1 MKESELMRRT
11 IGVDEKL
18 PIIQTLPLSFQH
30 LTAMFGATILVP
42 ILFGV
47 DPSIALLMNGI
58 GTMVYSYITKGKI
71 PMYLGSSFAFISPV
85 LIVIEQYGDYSYA
98 QSGFLFLGVL
108 YLVLSCVIKAVGT
121 RWLDIALPPPVIGA
135 VIATIGIELGPTA
148 AEQAGL
154 LGGASSDV
162 VIVAMFTLGVAVIGS
177 LLFRGFIQVIPI
189 LIAVVAGY
197 IFSCFMGMVDFS
209 VIANAPWFKIPTF
222 TAPKFDINAML
233 IIAPACLVVVAEHIG
248 DLMVTGNVIGKNVI
262 KDPGLHRSFLAEG
275 ISNIMSACV
284 GSPPNTSYGENI
296 GVMAITKV
304 FSVWVIRGAAIM
316 AIIFSVIGK
325 ISVVISTIP
334 AAVMGGM
341 TLFLYGVIII
351 SGIRMLV
358 EQQVDYAK
366 NYNLVLGAIT
376 FLVGTCGA
384 TITIGSVSVSG
395 MVLAAVVGMILSL
408 IIYAFS
414 KLGIL
419 NEEYKIKYRDE
430 IDQSHKQEDV

>member
-1 MKESELMRRT
+1 MRRT

-18 PIIQTLPLSFQH
+18 PILQTLPLSFQH

-47 DPSIALLMNGI
+47 DPSISLLMNGI
-58 GTMVYSYITKGKI
+58 GTMLYSYITKGKI

-85 LIVIEQYGDYSYA
+85 LLVIKEYGDYSYA
-98 QSGFLFLGVL
+98 QSGFILLGVV
-108 YLVLSCVIKAVGT
+108 YLVLSLIIKSVGT

-135 VIATIGIELGPTA
+135 VIATIGIELGPVA

-154 LGGASSDV
+154 LGGASADV
-162 VIVAMFTLGVAVIGS
+162 IIVAMFTLAVAVIGS

-209 VIANAPWFKIPTF
+209 VIANAPWFKLPTF

-233 IIAPACLVVVAEHIG
+233 IIAPACLVVIAEHIG

-275 ISNIMSACV
+275 ISNLMSGFV

-304 FSVWVIRGAAIM
+304 FSVWVIRGAAIL

-325 ISVVISTIP
+325 ISIVIRTIP
-334 AAVMGGM
+334 PAVMGGM

-376 FLVGTCGA
+376 FLVGTCGV
-384 TITIGSVSVSG
+384 TITIGAVSVSG
-395 MVLAAVVGMILSL
+395 MVLAALVGMILSL
-408 IIYAFS
+408 IIYGFS
-414 KLGIL
+414 KIGIL

>member
-1 MKESELMRRT
+1 MRRT

-18 PIIQTLPLSFQH
+18 PLLQTLPLSFQH

-47 DPSIALLMNGI
+47 DPAIALLMNGI
-58 GTMVYSYITKGKI
+58 GTMLYSYITKGKI

-85 LIVIEQYGDYSYA
+85 LLVIEQYGDYSYA
-98 QSGFLFLGVL
+98 QSGFLFLGAL
-108 YLVLSCVIKAVGT
+108 YLVLSLIIRSVGT
-121 RWLDIALPPPVIGA
+121 RWLDIALPPPVVGA
-135 VIATIGIELGPTA
+135 VIATIGIELGPVA

-154 LGGASSDV
+154 LGGKSADV
-162 VIVAMFTLGVAVIGS
+162 IIVAMFTLGVAVIGS

-189 LIAVVAGY
+189 LVAVVAGY

-209 VIANAPWFKIPTF
+209 VIAAAPWFKLPTF

-233 IIAPACLVVVAEHIG
+233 IIAPACLVVIAEHIG

-275 ISNIMSACV
+275 LSNLMSGLV

-304 FSVWVIRGAAIM
+304 FSVWVIRGAAIL
-316 AIIFSVIGK
+316 AIIFSLIGK
-325 ISVVISTIP
+325 ISVVIQTIP
-334 AAVMGGM
+334 SAVMGGM
-341 TLFLYGVIII
+341 TLYLYGVIII

-366 NYNLVLGAIT
+366 NYNLALGAIT

-384 TITIGSVSVSG
+384 TITIGAVSVSG

-414 KLGIL
+414 KLGLL

-430 IDQSHKQEDV
+430 IDQSHKEDA

>member
-1 MKESELMRRT
+1 MRRI

-18 PIIQTLPLSFQH
+18 PLLQTLPLSFQH

-47 DPSIALLMNGI
+47 DPAIALLMNGI
-58 GTMVYSYITKGKI
+58 GTILYSFITKGKI

-85 LIVIEQYGDYSYA
+85 LLVIQQYGDYSYA
-98 QSGFLFLGVL
+98 QSGFLFLGVM
-108 YLVLSCVIKAVGT
+108 YLVLSLIIKSVGT
-121 RWLDIALPPPVIGA
+121 RWLDIALPAPVVGA
-135 VIATIGIELGPTA
+135 VIATIGIELGPLA

-154 LGGASSDV
+154 LGGASADV
-162 VIVAMFTLGVAVIGS
+162 IIVAMFTLAVAVIGS
-177 LLFRGFIQVIPI
+177 LVFRGFIQVIPI

-197 IFSCFMGMVDFS
+197 IFACFMGMVDFS
-209 VIANAPWFKIPTF
+209 VIAAAPWFKLPTF
-222 TAPKFDINAML
+222 TAPKFDINAMM

-275 ISNIMSACV
+275 ISNLMSGCV

-304 FSVWVIRGAAIM
+304 FSVWVIRGAAIL
-316 AIIFSVIGK
+316 AIIFSLIGK
-325 ISVVISTIP
+325 ISIVIQTIP
-334 AAVMGGM
+334 SAVMGGM
-341 TLFLYGVIII
+341 TLYLYGVIII

-366 NYNLVLGAIT
+366 NYNLALGAIT
-376 FLVGTCGA
+376 FLVGTCGV
-384 TITIGSVSVSG
+384 TVTIGAVSVSG

-430 IDQSHKQEDV
+430 IDQSHKEEA

>member
-1 MKESELMRRT
+1 MRRT

-18 PIIQTLPLSFQH
+18 PLLETLPLSFQH

-47 DPSIALLMNGI
+47 DPAIALFMNGI
-58 GTMVYSYITKGKI
+58 GTILYSYITKGKI

-85 LIVIEQYGDYSYA
+85 LLVIAEYGDYSYA
-98 QSGFLFLGVL
+98 QTGFLFLGVL
-108 YLVLSCVIKAVGT
+108 FVVLSFIIRAVGT

-135 VIATIGIELGPTA
+135 VIATIGIELGPVA

-154 LGGASSDV
+154 VGSAAGNSEVLLVS
-162 VIVAMFTLGVAVIGS
+162 MFTLGVAVIGS
-177 LLFRGFIQVIPI
+177 LVFKGFIQVIPI

-197 IFSCFMGMVDFS
+197 IFACFRGMVDFS
-209 VIANAPWFKIPTF
+209 VIANAPWFKLPTF
-222 TAPKFDINAML
+222 TAPTLDFNAMM

-275 ISNIMSACV
+275 ISNFISGCV

-296 GVMAITKV
+296 GVMAITRV
-304 FSVWVIRGAAIM
+304 FSVWVIRGAAIL
-316 AIIFSVIGK
+316 AIIFSCVGKVSAVIT
-325 ISVVISTIP
+325 TIP
-334 AAVMGGM
+334 TAVMGGM

-358 EQQVDYAK
+358 EQQVDYTK

-376 FLVGTCGA
+376 FVVGTCGA
-384 TITIGSVSVSG
+384 SIQFGSASVSG
-395 MVLAAVVGMILSL
+395 MVLGAVVGMTLSL
-408 IIYAFS
+408 IIYGLS

-430 IDQSHKQEDV
+430 IDQSYKEE

>member
-1 MKESELMRRT
+1 MRRI

-18 PIIQTLPLSFQH
+18 PLLQTLPLSFQH

-47 DPSIALLMNGI
+47 DPAIALLMNGI
-58 GTMVYSYITKGKI
+58 GTILYSYITKGKI

-85 LIVIEQYGDYSYA
+85 LLVIQQYGDYSYA
-98 QSGFLFLGVL
+98 QSGFLFLGVM
-108 YLVLSCVIKAVGT
+108 YLVLSLIIKSVGT
-121 RWLDIALPPPVIGA
+121 RWLDIALPAPVVGA
-135 VIATIGIELGPTA
+135 VIATIGIELGPVA

-154 LGGASSDV
+154 LGGASADV
-162 VIVAMFTLGVAVIGS
+162 IIVAMFTLAVAVIGS

-197 IFSCFMGMVDFS
+197 IFACFMGMVDFS
-209 VIANAPWFKIPTF
+209 VIAAAPWFKLPTF
-222 TAPKFDINAML
+222 TAPKFDINAMM

-275 ISNIMSACV
+275 ISNLMSGCV

-304 FSVWVIRGAAIM
+304 FSVWVIRGAAIL
-316 AIIFSVIGK
+316 AIIFSLIGK
-325 ISVVISTIP
+325 ISIVIQTIP
-334 AAVMGGM
+334 SAVMGGM
-341 TLFLYGVIII
+341 TLYLYGVIII

-366 NYNLVLGAIT
+366 NYNLALGAIT

-384 TITIGSVSVSG
+384 TVTIGAVSVSG

-419 NEEYKIKYRDE
+419 NEEYKIKFRDE
-430 IDQSHKQEDV
+430 IDQSHKEEA

>member
-1 MKESELMRRT
+1 MRRT

-18 PIIQTLPLSFQH
+18 PILQTLPLSFQH

-58 GTMVYSYITKGKI
+58 GTMLYSYITKGKI

-85 LIVIEQYGDYSYA
+85 LLVIKEYGDYSYA
-98 QSGFLFLGVL
+98 QSGFIFLGVL
-108 YLVLSCVIKAVGT
+108 YLILSFIIKSVGT

-135 VIATIGIELGPTA
+135 VIATIGIELGPVA

-154 LGGASSDV
+154 LGGASADV
-162 VIVAMFTLGVAVIGS
+162 IIVAMFTLGVAVIGS

-209 VIANAPWFKIPTF
+209 VIAAAPWFKLPTF

-233 IIAPACLVVVAEHIG
+233 IIAPACLVVIAEHIG

-275 ISNIMSACV
+275 LSNIMSGCV

-304 FSVWVIRGAAIM
+304 FSVWVIRGAAIL
-316 AIIFSVIGK
+316 AIIFSLIGK
-325 ISVVISTIP
+325 ISIVIQTIP
-334 AAVMGGM
+334 SAVMGGM
-341 TLFLYGVIII
+341 TLYLYGVIII

-358 EQQVDYAK
+358 EQQVDYSK
-366 NYNLVLGAIT
+366 NYNLALGAIT

-384 TITIGSVSVSG
+384 TITIGAVSVSG

-430 IDQSHKQEDV
+430 IDQSHNKEEK

>member
-1 MKESELMRRT
+1 MRRT

-18 PIIQTLPLSFQH
+18 PLLQTLPLSFQH

-47 DPSIALLMNGI
+47 DPAIALLMNGI
-58 GTMVYSYITKGKI
+58 GTMLYSYITKGKI

-85 LIVIEQYGDYSYA
+85 LLVIEQYGDYSYA
-98 QSGFLFLGVL
+98 QSGFLFLGIL
-108 YLVLSCVIKAVGT
+108 YLVLSLIIRSVGT
-121 RWLDIALPPPVIGA
+121 RWLDIALPPPVVGA
-135 VIATIGIELGPTA
+135 VIATIGIELGPVA

-154 LGGASSDV
+154 LGGKSADV
-162 VIVAMFTLGVAVIGS
+162 IIVAMFTLGVAVIGS

-209 VIANAPWFKIPTF
+209 VIAATPWFKLPTF

-233 IIAPACLVVVAEHIG
+233 IIAPACLVVIAEHIG

-275 ISNIMSACV
+275 LSNLMSGLV

-304 FSVWVIRGAAIM
+304 FSVWVIRGAAIL
-316 AIIFSVIGK
+316 AIIFSLIGK
-325 ISVVISTIP
+325 ISVVIQTIP
-334 AAVMGGM
+334 SAVMGGM
-341 TLFLYGVIII
+341 TLYLYGVIII

-366 NYNLVLGAIT
+366 NYNLALGAIT

-384 TITIGSVSVSG
+384 TVTIGAVSVSG

-414 KLGIL
+414 KLGLL

-430 IDQSHKQEDV
+430 IDQSHKNEDTKNINN

>member
-1 MKESELMRRT
+1 MRRT

-18 PIIQTLPLSFQH
+18 PLLQTLPLSFQH

-58 GTMVYSYITKGKI
+58 GTMLYSYITKGKI

-85 LIVIEQYGDYSYA
+85 LLVIKEYGDYSYA

-108 YLVLSCVIKAVGT
+108 YLVLSLIIRSVGT
-121 RWLDIALPPPVIGA
+121 RWLDIALPPPVVGA
-135 VIATIGIELGPTA
+135 VIATIGIELGPVA

-154 LGGASSDV
+154 LGGKSADV
-162 VIVAMFTLGVAVIGS
+162 IIVAMFTLGVAVIGS

-189 LIAVVAGY
+189 LIAVIAGY

-233 IIAPACLVVVAEHIG
+233 IIAPACLVVIAEHIG

-275 ISNIMSACV
+275 LSNLMSGCV

-304 FSVWVIRGAAIM
+304 FSVWVIRGAAIL
-316 AIIFSVIGK
+316 AILFSLIGK
-325 ISVVISTIP
+325 ISVIIQTIP
-334 AAVMGGM
+334 SAVMGGM

-384 TITIGSVSVSG
+384 TITIGAVSVSG

-408 IIYAFS
+408 IIYGFS
-414 KLGIL
+414 KIGIL

-430 IDQSHKQEDV
+430 IDQSHNKEEE

>member
-1 MKESELMRRT
+1 MRRT

-18 PIIQTLPLSFQH
+18 PILQTLPLSFQH

-58 GTMVYSYITKGKI
+58 GTMLYSYITKGKI

-154 LGGASSDV
+154 LGGASADV
-162 VIVAMFTLGVAVIGS
+162 IIVAMFTLGVAVIGS

-275 ISNIMSACV
+275 ISNLMSGCV

-325 ISVVISTIP
+325 ISVVIRTIP
-334 AAVMGGM
+334 TAVMGGM

>member
-1 MKESELMRRT
+1 MRRS

-18 PIIQTLPLSFQH
+18 PLLQTLPLSFQH

-47 DPSIALLMNGI
+47 DPAIALLMNGI
-58 GTMVYSYITKGKI
+58 GTILYSYITKGKI

-85 LIVIEQYGDYSYA
+85 LLVIEQYGDYSYA
-98 QSGFLFLGVL
+98 QSGFLFLGVM
-108 YLVLSCVIKAVGT
+108 YLVLSLIIKSVGT
-121 RWLDIALPPPVIGA
+121 RWLDIALPAPVVGA
-135 VIATIGIELGPTA
+135 VIATIGIELGPVA

-154 LGGASSDV
+154 LGGATADV
-162 VIVAMFTLGVAVIGS
+162 VIVAMFTLAVAVIGS

-209 VIANAPWFKIPTF
+209 VIAAAPWFKIPTF
-222 TAPKFDINAML
+222 TAPKFDVNAML

-275 ISNIMSACV
+275 ISNLMSGCV

-304 FSVWVIRGAAIM
+304 FSVWVIRGAAIL
-316 AIIFSVIGK
+316 AIIFSLIGK
-325 ISVVISTIP
+325 ISIVIQTIP
-334 AAVMGGM
+334 SAVMGGM
-341 TLFLYGVIII
+341 TLYLYGVIII

-366 NYNLVLGAIT
+366 NYNLALGAIT

-384 TITIGSVSVSG
+384 TVTIGAVSVSG

-419 NEEYKIKYRDE
+419 NEEYKIKFRDE
-430 IDQSHKQEDV
+430 IDQSHKEEA

>member
-1 MKESELMRRT
+1 MRRS

-18 PIIQTLPLSFQH
+18 PLLQTLPLSFQH

-47 DPSIALLMNGI
+47 DPAIALLMNGI
-58 GTMVYSYITKGKI
+58 GTILYSYITKGKI

-85 LIVIEQYGDYSYA
+85 LLVIQQYGDYSYA
-98 QSGFLFLGVL
+98 QSGFLFLGVM
-108 YLVLSCVIKAVGT
+108 YLVLSLIIKSVGT
-121 RWLDIALPPPVIGA
+121 RWLDIALPAPVVGA
-135 VIATIGIELGPTA
+135 VIATIGIELGPVA

-154 LGGASSDV
+154 LGGATADV
-162 VIVAMFTLGVAVIGS
+162 VIVAMFTLAVAVIGS

-209 VIANAPWFKIPTF
+209 VIAAAPWFKLPTF
-222 TAPKFDINAML
+222 TAPKFDVNAML

-275 ISNIMSACV
+275 ISNLMSGCV

-304 FSVWVIRGAAIM
+304 FSVWVIRGAAIL
-316 AIIFSVIGK
+316 AIIFSLIGK
-325 ISVVISTIP
+325 ISIVIQTIP
-334 AAVMGGM
+334 SAVMGGM
-341 TLFLYGVIII
+341 TLYLYGVIII

-366 NYNLVLGAIT
+366 NYNLALGAIT

-384 TITIGSVSVSG
+384 TVTIGAVSVSG

-419 NEEYKIKYRDE
+419 NEEYKIKFRDE
-430 IDQSHKQEDV
+430 IDQSHKEEA

>member
-1 MKESELMRRT
+1 MRRI

-18 PIIQTLPLSFQH
+18 PLLQTLPLSFQH

-47 DPSIALLMNGI
+47 DPAIALLMNGI
-58 GTMVYSYITKGKI
+58 GTILYSYITKGKI

-85 LIVIEQYGDYSYA
+85 LLVIQQYGDYSYA

-108 YLVLSCVIKAVGT
+108 YLVLSFIIKSVGT
-121 RWLDIALPPPVIGA
+121 RWLDIALPPPVVGA
-135 VIATIGIELGPTA
+135 VIATIGIELGPVA

-154 LGGASSDV
+154 LGGKSADV
-162 VIVAMFTLGVAVIGS
+162 IIVAMFTLGVAVIGS

-209 VIANAPWFKIPTF
+209 VIAAAPWFKLPTF

-233 IIAPACLVVVAEHIG
+233 VIAPACLVVIAEHIG

-275 ISNIMSACV
+275 LSNLMSGCV

-304 FSVWVIRGAAIM
+304 FSVWVIRGAAIL
-316 AIIFSVIGK
+316 AIIFSLIGK
-325 ISVVISTIP
+325 ISVVIQTIP
-334 AAVMGGM
+334 SGVMGGM
-341 TLFLYGVIII
+341 TLYLYGVIII

-366 NYNLVLGAIT
+366 NYNLALGAIT

-384 TITIGSVSVSG
+384 SITIGSVSVSG
-395 MVLAAVVGMILSL
+395 MVLAAVVGMLLSL
-408 IIYAFS
+408 IIYGFS

-419 NEEYKIKYRDE
+419 NEEYKIKFRDE
-430 IDQSHKQEDV
+430 IDQSHKEEA

>member
-1 MKESELMRRT
+1 MRRT

-18 PIIQTLPLSFQH
+18 PLLQTLPLSFQH

-47 DPSIALLMNGI
+47 DPAIALLMNGI
-58 GTMVYSYITKGKI
+58 GTMLYSYITKGKI

-85 LIVIEQYGDYSYA
+85 LLVIEQYGDYSYA

-108 YLVLSCVIKAVGT
+108 YLVLSLIIRSVGT
-121 RWLDIALPPPVIGA
+121 RWLDIALPPPVVGA
-135 VIATIGIELGPTA
+135 VIATIGIELGPVA

-154 LGGASSDV
+154 LGGKSADV
-162 VIVAMFTLGVAVIGS
+162 IIVAMFTLAVAVIGS

-209 VIANAPWFKIPTF
+209 VIASAPWFKLPTF

-233 IIAPACLVVVAEHIG
+233 IIAPACLVVIAEHIG

-275 ISNIMSACV
+275 LSNLMSGLV

-304 FSVWVIRGAAIM
+304 FSVWVIRGAAIL
-316 AIIFSVIGK
+316 AIIFSLIGK
-325 ISVVISTIP
+325 ISIVIQTIP
-334 AAVMGGM
+334 SAVMGGM
-341 TLFLYGVIII
+341 TLYLYGVIII

-366 NYNLVLGAIT
+366 NYNLALGAIT

-384 TITIGSVSVSG
+384 TVTIGAVSVSG

-414 KLGIL
+414 KLGLL

-430 IDQSHKQEDV
+430 IDQSHKNEDTKNINN

>member
-1 MKESELMRRT
+1 MRRT

-18 PIIQTLPLSFQH
+18 PLLQTLPLSFQH

-58 GTMVYSYITKGKI
+58 GTMLYSYITKGKI

-85 LIVIEQYGDYSYA
+85 LLVIKEYGDYSYA

-108 YLVLSCVIKAVGT
+108 YLVLSLIIRSVGT
-121 RWLDIALPPPVIGA
+121 RWLDIALPPPVVGA
-135 VIATIGIELGPTA
+135 VIATIGIELGPVA

-154 LGGASSDV
+154 LGGKSADV
-162 VIVAMFTLGVAVIGS
+162 IIVAMFTLGVAVIGS

-209 VIANAPWFKIPTF
+209 VIAAAPWFKIPTF

-233 IIAPACLVVVAEHIG
+233 IIAPACLVVIAEHIG

-275 ISNIMSACV
+275 LSNLMSGCV

-304 FSVWVIRGAAIM
+304 FSVWVIRGAAIL
-316 AIIFSVIGK
+316 AIIFSLIGK
-325 ISVVISTIP
+325 ISIVIQTIP
-334 AAVMGGM
+334 SAVMGGM
-341 TLFLYGVIII
+341 TLYLYGVIII

-358 EQQVDYAK
+358 EQQVDYSK
-366 NYNLVLGAIT
+366 NYNLALGAIT

-384 TITIGSVSVSG
+384 TVTIGAVSVSG
-395 MVLAAVVGMILSL
+395 MVLAAVIGMILSL
-408 IIYAFS
+408 IIYTFS
-414 KLGIL
+414 KLGLL
-419 NEEYKIKYRDE
+419 NEEYKIRYRDE
-430 IDQSHKQEDV
+430 IDQSHNKEEE

>member
-1 MKESELMRRT
+1 MRRT

-18 PIIQTLPLSFQH
+18 PLLQTLPLSFQH

-47 DPSIALLMNGI
+47 DPAIALLMNGI
-58 GTMVYSYITKGKI
+58 GTMLYSYITKGKI

-85 LIVIEQYGDYSYA
+85 LLVIEQYGDYSYA

-108 YLVLSCVIKAVGT
+108 YLVLSLIIRSVGT
-121 RWLDIALPPPVIGA
+121 RWLDIALPPPVVGA
-135 VIATIGIELGPTA
+135 VIATIGIELGPVA

-154 LGGASSDV
+154 LGGKSADV
-162 VIVAMFTLGVAVIGS
+162 IIVAMFTLGVAVIGS

-209 VIANAPWFKIPTF
+209 VIAAAPWFKLPTF

-233 IIAPACLVVVAEHIG
+233 IIAPACLVVIAEHIG

-275 ISNIMSACV
+275 LSNLMSGLV

-304 FSVWVIRGAAIM
+304 FSVWVIRGAAIL
-316 AIIFSVIGK
+316 AIIFSLIGK
-325 ISVVISTIP
+325 ISVVIQTIP
-334 AAVMGGM
+334 SAVMGGM
-341 TLFLYGVIII
+341 TLYLYGVIII

-366 NYNLVLGAIT
+366 NYNLALGSIT

-384 TITIGSVSVSG
+384 TVTIGAVSVSG

-414 KLGIL
+414 KLGLL

-430 IDQSHKQEDV
+430 IDQSHKEDA

>member
-1 MKESELMRRT
+1 MRRS

-18 PIIQTLPLSFQH
+18 PLLQTLPLSFQH

-47 DPSIALLMNGI
+47 DPAIALLMNGI
-58 GTMVYSYITKGKI
+58 GTILYSYITKGKI

-85 LIVIEQYGDYSYA
+85 LLVIEQYGDYSYA
-98 QSGFLFLGVL
+98 QSGFLFLGVM
-108 YLVLSCVIKAVGT
+108 YLVLSLIIKSVGT
-121 RWLDIALPPPVIGA
+121 RWLDIALPAPVVGA
-135 VIATIGIELGPTA
+135 VIATIGIELGPVA

-154 LGGASSDV
+154 LGGATADV
-162 VIVAMFTLGVAVIGS
+162 VIVAMFTLAVAVIGS

-209 VIANAPWFKIPTF
+209 VIAAAPWFKLPTF
-222 TAPKFDINAML
+222 TAPKFDVNAML

-275 ISNIMSACV
+275 ISNLMSGCV

-304 FSVWVIRGAAIM
+304 FSVWVIRGAAIL
-316 AIIFSVIGK
+316 AIIFSLIGK
-325 ISVVISTIP
+325 ISIVIQTIP
-334 AAVMGGM
+334 SAVMGGM
-341 TLFLYGVIII
+341 TLYLYGVIII

-366 NYNLVLGAIT
+366 NYNLALGAIT

-384 TITIGSVSVSG
+384 TVTIGAVSVSG

-419 NEEYKIKYRDE
+419 NEEYKIKFRDE
-430 IDQSHKQEDV
+430 IDQSHKEEA